1 MRKTAKILCT
11 ALPVISAAGAA
22 AGLYKLAGYFF
33 NYCLVRTNPGYK
45 AAQNKAHENLSPKQ
59 AAEDFFQEEH
69 LKWFDSQHPQTV
81 HIVSEDSLKLSAYYI
96 PAPKPTKNFLLA
108 IHGYRCNGREEYA
121 IFSPFYHHDMNFNL
135 LIPDDRAHG
144 RSEGKY
150 IGFGCLDRKDC
161 LAWCRYI
168 TKTFG
173 NDCRIFLHGVSMGAS
188 TVLAASGDPALLP
201 QIKGIIADC
210 GFSRGWDELK
220 YILKKTYHL
229 PSFPLLNLFDRI
241 CRAKAGYST
250 KEYSPIEQVVHSRVP
265 ILFIH
270 GDEDDFVP
278 TPMAYALYDACA
290 SQDKELWIVHGAAHA
305 RSYYTDQ
312 KGYELRV
319 HRFICKHMSSI
330 TA

>member
-69 LKWFDSQHPQTV
+69 TKWFDSQHPQTV

-121 IFSPFYHHDMNFNL
+121 IFSPFYHNDMNFNL

-144 RSEGKY
+144 RSEN
-150 IGFGCLDRKDC
+150 ISASDVWT
-161 LAWCRYI
+161 A
-168 TKTFG
+168 KTA
-173 NDCRIFLHGVSMGAS
+173 LHGAGISQRLSEM
-188 TVLAASGDPALLP
+188 TVVFFFTAFPWAPA
-201 QIKGIIADC
+201 
-210 GFSRGWDELK
+210 
-220 YILKKTYHL
+220 
-229 PSFPLLNLFDRI
+229 
-241 CRAKAGYST
+241 
-250 KEYSPIEQVVHSRVP
+250 
-265 ILFIH
+265 
-270 GDEDDFVP
+270 
-278 TPMAYALYDACA
+278 
-290 SQDKELWIVHGAAHA
+290 
-305 RSYYTDQ
+305 
-312 KGYELRV
+312 
-319 HRFICKHMSSI
+319 RF
-330 TA
+330 